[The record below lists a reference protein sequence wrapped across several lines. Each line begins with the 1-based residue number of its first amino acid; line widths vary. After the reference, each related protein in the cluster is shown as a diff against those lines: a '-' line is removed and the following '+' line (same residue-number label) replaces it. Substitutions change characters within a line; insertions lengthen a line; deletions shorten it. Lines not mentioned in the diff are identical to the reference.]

1 MEKLEFKKSD
11 VYITAFLA
19 KEALNEM
26 LNKAKE
32 NNPDNISDEKIL
44 ENILN
49 EIVENP
55 KSNTANYFQNL
66 MKIGSKTVEAIQL
79 NLPRSEI
86 ANHALN

>member
-11 VYITAFLA
+11 VYITTFLA
-19 KEALNEM
+19 KEALTEM

-32 NNPDNISDEKIL
+32 NNPDNISDENIL
-44 ENILN
+44 ASILN

-66 MKIGSKTVEAIQL
+66 MKIGGKTVEAIQL

-86 ANHALN
+86 ASHALN